1 MGVTVQ
7 YHKTLSV
14 SSPAAANEGSNS
26 MTERASAALRETRAT
41 AHATGTTHL
50 LSRYRLG
57 EIELKNRLVMSPMTR
72 SRALEGNVPNA
83 LAAAYYAQ
91 RATAGLIVTE
101 ATQVSPQGVG
111 YIRTP
116 GIHSPEQVAGWRQVT
131 EAVHGAGGKIFAQ
144 LWHVGRISHPDFHDG
159 ELPVAPS
166 AIAADGEVFTHRGR
180 TKMVTPRALDIHEL
194 PGIVEQFKN
203 GAENAKAAGFDGV
216 ELHGANGYLLDQFL
230 RDGANQRADA
240 YGGSI
245 RNRARFPLEVTEA
258 VIAVWGPDRVG
269 YKVSPNGAFNS
280 MSDSDPVATYS
291 YFAGELRKLGILYL
305 HATEGVA
312 GPMAPP
318 PGAQRVAPILRKRFA
333 RTLILNGGYDAQS
346 AEAAIARQDADL
358 IAFGVPFLANPDL
371 PERYAR
377 QAPLNAPDQA
387 TFYAGEAKG
396 YVDYPL
402 LAELAA

>member
-1 MGVTVQ
+1 MSNQ
-7 YHKTLSV
+7 QSSV
-14 SSPAAANEGSNS
+14 LRHTKASSSNEAS
-26 MTERASAALRETRAT
+26 MR
-41 AHATGTTHL
+41 L
-50 LSRYRLG
+50 LSPYRLG
-57 EIELKNRLVMSPMTR
+57 EFELKNRLVMSPMTR
-72 SRALEGNVPNA
+72 SRAVEGNVPNP
-83 LAAAYYAQ
+83 LAATYYAQ
-91 RATAGLIVTE
+91 RASAGLIITE

-116 GIHSPEQVAGWRQVT
+116 GIHSREQVAGWRQVAD
-131 EAVHGAGGKIFAQ
+131 AVHRAGGKIFAQ
-144 LWHVGRISHPDFHDG
+144 LWHVGRISHPDFHGG

-166 AIAADGEVFTHRGR
+166 AIAADGEVFTNRGR
-180 TKMVTPRALDIHEL
+180 TKMVTPRALEAHEL
-194 PGIVEQFKN
+194 PGIVEQFQK

-230 RDGANQRADA
+230 RDGTNERTDA

-258 VIAVWGPDRVG
+258 VVGVWGADRVG
-269 YKVSPNGAFNS
+269 YKVSPNSAFNS
-280 MSDSDPVATYS
+280 MSDSDPIATYS
-291 YFAGELRKLGILYL
+291 YFADELSRHGLLYL

-318 PGAQRVAPILRKRFA
+318 AGTILAAPVLRKRFA
-333 RTLILNGGYDAQS
+333 GTLILNGGYDAKS
-346 AEAAIARQDADL
+346 GNAALARGEADL

-371 PERYAR
+371 PVRFVR
-377 QAPLNAPDQA
+377 QASLNAPDPT

-396 YVDYPL
+396 YIDYPA